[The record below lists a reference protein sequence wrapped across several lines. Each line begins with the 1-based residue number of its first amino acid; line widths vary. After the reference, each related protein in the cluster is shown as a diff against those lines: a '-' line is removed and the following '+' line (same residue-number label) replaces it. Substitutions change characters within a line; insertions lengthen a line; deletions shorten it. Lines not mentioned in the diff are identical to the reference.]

1 MQLQIDAAYSLV
13 IVLPSNV
20 PSVKTVTYALR
31 HKMCE
36 SRKKMCFAQ
45 SPMDSIA
52 QSISLPLSKLLLSL
66 IQKDCLIYHSQGFG
80 QRATKKAIILGS
92 KYPF

>member
-1 MQLQIDAAYSLV
+1 MQLQIDVAYSLV

-36 SRKKMCFAQ
+36 SRKKCVLH
-45 SPMDSIA
+45 SP
-52 QSISLPLSKLLLSL
+52 LWTLL
-66 IQKDCLIYHSQGFG
+66 HNP
-80 QRATKKAIILGS
+80 
-92 KYPF
+92 YPFLSPNYF